1 MICGLWYESFEPSRP
16 YPNEKNAKG
25 ILIDLD
31 KHKPARSDGSWLTKL
46 RVTCGIPSTHRFFRK
61 GIGQLRNA
69 VECPIGFFQLRNF
82 WRAEHFV
89 SASQRVHFT
98 ELVLLRTV
106 YFCLLCCYL
115 GPHGWTAAEYHS
127 LTAPFTGRSCASC
140 VVWNTAPGIHG
151 RSCTAAH
158 MATSAV
164 TTDHPCCRSMAE
176 MLRRPASAHCEQD
189 EVSNHANWSIEMAPV
204 HHRNLFKP

>member
-82 WRAEHFV
+82 GELNTLF
-89 SASQRVHFT
+89 SQLRNAFT
-98 ELVLLRTV
+98 SLR
-106 YFCLLCCYL
+106 
-115 GPHGWTAAEYHS
+115 
-127 LTAPFTGRSCASC
+127 
-140 VVWNTAPGIHG
+140 
-151 RSCTAAH
+151 
-158 MATSAV
+158 
-164 TTDHPCCRSMAE
+164 
-176 MLRRPASAHCEQD
+176 
-189 EVSNHANWSIEMAPV
+189 WS
-204 HHRNLFKP
+204 F